1 MALVI
6 YQMRATSREAATEI
20 CRRFFQITGPQFIGR
35 IGGHCVVSEH
45 NPLDVLAYEEWNSR
59 ESRDAW
65 LSSATRQSLFPPIA
79 PLFDGE
85 IQIRLYAE
93 P

>member
-6 YQMRATSREAATEI
+6 YQMRATSREAAAEI
-20 CRRFFQITGPQFIGR
+20 CRQFFQITGPEFSGR
-35 IGGHCVVSEH
+35 IGGHCVVSEDDPH
-45 NPLDVLAYEEWNSR
+45 HVLAYEEWNSR

-65 LSSATRQSLFPPIA
+65 INSEARQKRSRQAASLV
-79 PLFDGE
+79 DGD
-85 IQIRLYAE
+85 IQIALYEE